1 MTMTLRE
8 GLYFLSQIPGSRIG
22 KKIVVIESDDWGSIR
37 MPSLNV
43 REILRQGGIQID
55 SNPFNKLDALELD
68 KDYVYLIQNLDCIK
82 QNYGKTPVITANY
95 IMTNPQFQAIAR
107 AGFESYKYELFTDTY
122 QNRDQDNRTNVA
134 MNLAIDGGYIRPQY
148 HGREH
153 LNVPAWLSLLKK
165 DNTQLTLAFNNEA
178 FGIDFKVP
186 SGRSSN
192 LMAAFDYE
200 NEKDFQF
207 VKTSI
212 IDGYSKFEDV
222 FGFKSKTI
230 VAPCHVWDERH
241 EKIFKELGIQFIQS
255 SLVQLL
261 PGQDG
266 YKKKYRFLGRKNRW
280 GQRYLVRNIFFE
292 PATLPSYP
300 WIEKTLRK
308 AKLAFAAHKP
318 LIISMHRINFSSGIE
333 RSNRDQNIELFMELI
348 ENLIQ
353 MYPDI
358 EFMSSD
364 QLGLHLLQSN

>member
-1 MTMTLRE
+1 MNFKDQ
-8 GLYFLSQIPGSRIG
+8 LYFLSQIPGKRIA

-37 MPSLNV
+37 MPSLQV
-43 REILRQGGIQID
+43 REILRKGGIQID

-68 KDYVYLIQNLDCIK
+68 KDYVYLIQNLECIK
-82 QNYGKTPVITANY
+82 QNYGKIPVITANY
-95 IMTNPQFQAIAR
+95 IMTNPQFQAIAGS
-107 AGFESYKYELFTDTY
+107 GFETYKYELFTDTY
-122 QNRDQDNRTNVA
+122 QNRDQDNRTSIA
-134 MNLAIDGGYIRPQY
+134 MNRAIEGGYIRPQY

-153 LNVPAWLSLLKK
+153 LNVSAWLSLLRK
-165 DNTQLTLAFNNEA
+165 DDPQLTLAFKNEA

-200 NEKDFQF
+200 NENDFQF

-212 IDGYSKFEDV
+212 IDGYSKFEEV
-222 FGFKSKTI
+222 FGFKSKSV
-230 VAPCHVWDERH
+230 VAPCHVWDNKH
-241 EKIFKELGIQFIQS
+241 EKIFKDLGIQFIQS

-261 PGQDG
+261 PTKDG
-266 YKKKYRFLGRKNRW
+266 YKKKFRFFGLKNKLGL
-280 GQRYLVRNIFFE
+280 RYLVRNIFFE

-333 RSNRDQNIELFMELI
+333 PGNRDQNVELFKQLI
-348 ENLIQ
+348 EKLIQ
-353 MYPDI
+353 IYPDI

-364 QLGLHLLQSN
+364 QLGLQLLKSN